1 MAVCSIYRLLGFSRY
16 QEPEKQKPPDGGL
29 VEYDQQAAPIGTAKN
44 TRGKWVRS

>member
-1 MAVCSIYRLLGFSRY
+1 MVLTAIRCR
-16 QEPEKQKPPDGGL
+16 EKQKPPDGGL

>member
-1 MAVCSIYRLLGFSRY
+1 MSWLLGFSRH